1 MIEFIFRNDFKL
13 NGEKQIKT
21 WLEKIAVSEGKEIME
36 LQFIFCNDEQLL
48 ELNQDFLNH
57 HTFTDVIGF
66 DYSLGKMLQGE
77 IHISTERVKENALNY
92 DTSFE
97 NELRRVMAHGLLHF
111 CGYKDKTKDEVLQ
124 MKEKEEEKL
133 KLFHVE
139 QL

>member
-48 ELNQDFLNH
+48 ELNQNFLNH
-57 HTFTDVIGF
+57 HTYTDVIGF
-66 DYSLGKMLQGE
+66 DYSLGNMLQGE

-111 CGYKDKTKDEVLQ
+111 CGYKDKTKDDALQ

>member
-1 MIEFIFRNDFKL
+1 MIEFIFKNDFKL